1 MPGVIMEHAGVDG
14 PLRQPGPNEA
24 ANGASSRDKSTA
36 SMNGPVH
43 MNGTGRDVTSWSQGK
58 KPVQGSEFSV
68 TAPFELPHI
77 TEGFF
82 PFGTLINRSVQQ
94 CWVELSELVTELAAI
109 NVSSDSS
116 THAPNG
122 KLIGNQSPDN
132 LHKKSRILEF
142 AHARRTEFIKLLVL
156 SQWSRQ
162 AAEVSRLIDIQGFIR
177 TRHQAYSSA
186 LQYVGEVKRDL
197 VRAQVANPDLKTALE
212 VLAKGRVANLP
223 QLGYKPPKP
232 LTARATLK
240 KLHKINRIISV
251 RLALHDQVPYSLR
264 NYRVHDGRVTF
275 TVPGEFELDLA
286 VAEEANTSQFF
297 FVDICFLFTPSSP
310 IPKGRIFDEVDSKV
324 NGVLHSGGLNG
335 CFDFLHGL
343 VLTNKINTLFKQ
355 AMDLARALWSDSLR
369 IEFLHRTLVIQYW
382 TARAGPK
389 SWLEIGVQRG
399 QALNKPNK
407 NITRVPQIGLR
418 WMRDGQQANSSDIQF
433 DPNNLCMESLLRSVI
448 AVHTSHLL
456 HNTYTSLRKK
466 LLFSKHVLSLKAH
479 LSPTEPGDCF
489 LDVQMTPS
497 RSLRV
502 SVEPLSGSITLSGM
516 PNILERPE
524 TERIS
529 NRSAIEEV
537 LARVARVRCSTAVEE
552 VEFGIKAL
560 GLENVGQ
567 RGLGLDIRRLFP
579 ANTVRSVFFTH
590 CLWDR
595 RWVAA
600 ATSSMDGDSWWL
612 IKTRSAESHNLPAH
626 LVSTTLMPAQ
636 RRSDH
641 SSCAELLHGLT
652 GMLAI
657 YSNARFLAGL
667 PNAHIFPSLEELQL
681 GSNFQVPNLFLRYD
695 PSALPPALRLALPVG
710 LERISYLTDTIRL
723 SFHGIDHQTRSVAL
737 MAYGTPR
744 FRIKSLLPLVS
755 KLDSSLLVQENNC
768 GFALRLLVPAGHSVI
783 VGLFERLQRLD
794 CVLSILQS
802 LVEKGME
809 PNSLSLSHVA
819 FSYGPNKQFTGRFDI
834 NVSGPSLSDDI
845 DVSHVLS
852 STEPLFRLQ
861 FKISFDSPSPHRRI
875 QQPLTVALNNN
886 FTETGVDSM
895 LGFMNDT
902 FPLLQSLDQLTKSAP
917 TESSIVHVTARSP
930 TVFQFHYPRLNS
942 RFQLSCRRR
951 QSRMVW
957 LLDDSNRSV
966 SAEPSQ
972 SSVVVRE
979 KIYNSRGD
987 GWQGLGDGA
996 ISSLEK
1002 IGNLLSELH
1011 SCLGSCPP
1019 EPEKQE
1025 PESTEQQPPASTQGA
1040 RASGANSSAKVEAV
1054 SLPKKD
1060 APRHADVIT
1069 ID

>member
-1 MPGVIMEHAGVDG
+1 MEHAGVDG
-14 PLRQPGPNEA
+14 PLRQAGPNEA

-43 MNGTGRDVTSWSQGK
+43 VNGTGRDVTSWSQGK
-58 KPVQGSEFSV
+58 KPVQGIELSV
-68 TAPFELPHI
+68 TTPFELPHI

-109 NVSSDSS
+109 NVPSDTSA
-116 THAPNG
+116 HAPNG
-122 KLIGNQSPDN
+122 KLVGNQSPDN

-212 VLAKGRVANLP
+212 VLAKGKVANLP

-297 FVDICFLFTPSSP
+297 FVDIRFLFSPSSP

-355 AMDLARALWSDSLR
+355 AIDLARALWSDSLR

-399 QALNKPNK
+399 QTVNKTDQNT
-407 NITRVPQIGLR
+407 TRVSRIGLR
-418 WMRDGQQANSSDIQF
+418 WMRDGQQANSSDIEF

-448 AVHTSHLL
+448 A
-456 HNTYTSLRKK
+456 
-466 LLFSKHVLSLKAH
+466 HVLSLKAH

-489 LDVQMTPS
+489 LDIQMTPS

-502 SVEPLSGSITLSGM
+502 SIEPLSGSITLSGM

-524 TERIS
+524 TERAS

-537 LARVARVRCSTAVEE
+537 LARVTRVRCSTAVEE

-612 IKTRSAESHNLPAH
+612 IKTRSAESHNSPAH

-636 RRSDH
+636 RRSDY

-667 PNAHIFPSLEELQL
+667 PNAHLFPSLEELQL
-681 GSNFQVPNLFLRYD
+681 GSDFQVPNLFLRYD

-710 LERISYLTDTIRL
+710 LERISHLTDTIRL
-723 SFHGIDHQTRSVAL
+723 SFHGIDHQTRSIAL

-755 KLDSSLLVQENNC
+755 KLDSSLLIQEHNC
-768 GFALRLLVPAGHSVI
+768 GFALRLLVPAGHTVI
-783 VGLFERLQRLD
+783 VGLFERLQRFD
-794 CVLSILQS
+794 CILSILQS

-809 PNSLSLSHVA
+809 PKSLSLSYLA

-834 NVSGPSLSDDI
+834 NVSGPSLSDEI

-852 STEPLFRLQ
+852 SVDPLFRLQ
-861 FKISFDSPSPHRRI
+861 LKISFDSPSPHRRI

-895 LGFMNDT
+895 LGFMHDT
-902 FPLLQSLDQLTKSAP
+902 FPLLHCLDQITNSAP

-930 TVFQFHYPRLNS
+930 TVFQFHYPRLDS

-957 LLDDSNRSV
+957 LLDESNRSV
-966 SAEPSQ
+966 PSEPSQ
-972 SSVVVRE
+972 SSIAVRE
-979 KIYNSRGD
+979 KIYNSKGD

-1011 SCLGSCPP
+1011 SCLGSCRP

-1025 PESTEQQPPASTQGA
+1025 PENTGQQPLASVQGA
-1040 RASGANSSAKVEAV
+1040 QTSGANRAAKVEAAL
-1054 SLPKKD
+1054 LPKKD
-1060 APRHADVIT
+1060 VPRHADVIT